1 MKIKKSILKYYI
13 LVFITYI
20 ITFYPLLEN
29 LSVIFTYWDE
39 LFILLFI
46 IELFT
51 HKFKIKCSKHI
62 LNSFKYLFIF
72 IVFGILC
79 SVKFSYQNS
88 FAVFEDIVSFLKFPS
103 AIYFSIMYFNGNE
116 INNNSKSY
124 NRHLNIITFSLLILL
139 IINNFINYY
148 PVENKNIIF
157 FRGEQLIYSHQTYLA
172 ASIAFLISIS
182 IQVCNKRRIDKLRV
196 LALIIIGLSTT
207 RSKMIAW
214 LMTLLIVYI
223 VITKLNKRIKIR
235 HIFPII
241 ITLFLVAREKIYYYF
256 VVYRDVARGALY
268 STGIKVMKDYFP
280 FGAGFAT
287 FGSSASAKYYSPLYF
302 SYGLNN
308 IYGFFNINKGANY
321 ISDTFWPIL
330 FAETGIFGTLFYI
343 LFIISLIVEIQ
354 KISKLDKYIYLS
366 AISSFMYLMII
377 SVAESA
383 FVNPISVPF
392 GLLIG
397 ISIKRSFIKLK
408 N

>member
-1 MKIKKSILKYYI
+1 MKIKKSIIKYYI

-29 LSVIFTYWDE
+29 ISVIFTYWDE
-39 LFILLFI
+39 FFILLFI

-51 HKFKIKCSKHI
+51 HKFKIKLSKQI
-62 LNSFKYLFIF
+62 LHSFKYLFIF

-79 SVKFSYQNS
+79 SVKFSYQTS

-148 PVENKNIIF
+148 PVENNNIIF
-157 FRGEQLIYSHQTYLA
+157 FRGEQLIYSHPTYLA
-172 ASIAFLISIS
+172 ASISFLISIS
-182 IQVCNKRRIDKLRV
+182 IQVCNKRKIDKFRLLV
-196 LALIIIGLSTT
+196 LVLIGISTT
-207 RSKMIAW
+207 RSKMVAW
-214 LMTLLIVYI
+214 LMALLIVYI
-223 VITKLNKRIKIR
+223 IIAKLNKSIKIR
-235 HIFPII
+235 HIIPII
-241 ITLFLVAREKIYYYF
+241 IALFLVAREKIYYYF

-280 FGAGFAT
+280 LGAGFAT
-287 FGSSASAKYYSPLYF
+287 FGSSASGKYYSPLYF

-308 IYGFFNINKGANY
+308 IYGFFNLNNGVNY

-330 FAETGIFGTLFYI
+330 FAETGVLGTLFYI
-343 LFIISLIVEIQ
+343 LFIISLMVEIQ
-354 KISKLDKYIYLS
+354 EISKVDKYTYLS
-366 AISSFMYLMII
+366 AISSIMYLMIVSI
-377 SVAESA
+377 AESS

-397 ISIKRSFIKLK
+397 ISIRRSYIKLK